1 MSGEFAAALGSAAGA
16 VPLAVELGSNAV
28 LLVVFAV
35 LFFGLVVGFFTYA
48 GSGIA
53 TRPLDRAG
61 RTPGARRPD
70 EFAEFA
76 GRQSLP
82 RDVEEVAPGVW
93 RLGGWPPNGFNIYLI
108 DAPGIVTEATDR
120 GEIRE
125 TGPPVV
131 LVDSGTR
138 YAARR
143 ILRGL
148 HGHPLAALVLTH
160 GHPDHQGASA
170 AVCTLRDIPLWCGS
184 GDADAV
190 EGGRTDTL
198 VAERGWNRRLTRF
211 FAGDAHAV
219 TRRLREGDRV
229 GPFVVLETPG
239 ISPGHISLWRESD
252 GVLIAGD
259 AAINQHPVLGRPG
272 LHEPIQRFVA
282 DPMRNRASIQRL
294 ADLCPEVVLFG
305 HGPPLR
311 DPQAFAAFAR
321 SVAPAT
327 AAA

>member
-1 MSGEFAAALGSAAGA
+1 MSGLLAAD
-16 VPLAVELGSNAV
+16 LGSNAI
-28 LLVVFAV
+28 LLFVFAV

-48 GSGIA
+48 GSGIG

-61 RTPGARRPD
+61 HTPGARRPD
-70 EFAEFA
+70 EFSEFA

-82 RDVEEVAPGVW
+82 RDVEELAAGVW
-93 RLGGWPPNGFNIYLI
+93 RLSGWPANGFNIYLI

-125 TGPPVV
+125 TGPSVV
-131 LVDSGTR
+131 MVDSGTR

-148 HGHPLAALVLTH
+148 HGHPLAGLVLTH
-160 GHPDHQGASA
+160 AHPDHQGASA
-170 AVCTLRDIPLWCGS
+170 AVTTLRDIPLWCGA

-190 EGGRTDTL
+190 ESGSTDTL
-198 VAERGWNRRLTRF
+198 LPERGWNRRLARF

-219 TRRLREGDRV
+219 ARRLREGDRV

-239 ISPGHISLWRESD
+239 VSPGHISLWRESD

-259 AAINQHPVLGRPG
+259 VAINQHPVLGRPG
-272 LHEPIQRFVA
+272 LHEPVRRFVA
-282 DPMRNRASIQRL
+282 DPIRNRASLQRL
-294 ADLCPEVVLFG
+294 AGLRPQVVLFG

-311 DPQAFAAFAR
+311 DPDAFAAFAR
-321 SVAPAT
+321 RAAPE
-327 AAA
+327 AAAA